1 MFFCWVSEPNQQGK
15 DLASTSQSKGREG
28 VAGNRREEEEEGET
42 GMRGKGDSLP
52 SGTNRLFHHLICLHN
67 YNLS

>member
-1 MFFCWVSEPNQQGK
+1 MKGSRKHQHHPEQGK
-15 DLASTSQSKGREG
+15 GGCGWKQ
-28 VAGNRREEEEEGET
+28 EEGET

-52 SGTNRLFHHLICLHN
+52 SGTNRLFHYVSCLRN